1 MKDLSQT
8 VAALKDPQLA
18 TFSRTF
24 LEAWTDHGFGAFSKR
39 DTELLIF
46 TALRE
51 AFGDDAPRSNWEWA
65 ALLRMTPA
73 RARNLRRDAYMRFA
87 DRLAPEQVAELLID
101 CLGSVHSLD
110 VDFDQGL
117 GGDVRIVADNP
128 IVEIELEPRLKSLG
142 GYFNYERNREIL
154 RIPLRDY
161 LALADDLLGA
171 KGKQTFVALLEK
183 IAEDQ
188 ARHGAVADELASLKW
203 AGKSEGEKLKDF
215 LVFLAKQ
222 VPGGASKLIGYATR
236 IFKAQKFY

>member
-8 VAALKDPQLA
+8 VAALRDPQLA

-51 AFGDDAPRSNWEWA
+51 ALGDDAPPSNWEWA

-110 VDFDQGL
+110 VDFAHGL

-171 KGKQTFVALLEK
+171 KGKQTFANLLKETVQ
-183 IAEDQ
+183 DQ
-188 ARHGAVADELASLKW
+188 ARLDAVAGELADARW
-203 AGKSEGEKLKDF
+203 AAKSEGEKLKHF
-215 LVFLAKQ
+215 LVFLAEQ
-222 VPGGASKLIGYATR
+222 IPGKPSKLIDYATR
-236 IFKAQKFY
+236 IFKAQKYY